1 MVLLNNQPVGAS
13 GIDRPMYKPD
23 YRYYIKRLS
32 YAVQSSNRHPRWS
45 VRHYMFCPLPI
56 LY

>member
-23 YRYYIKRLS
+23 DLYYIKRLS

-45 VRHYMFCPLPI
+45 VRHYMLCPLPI